1 MALSDDL
8 DAALAGLPPLPRD
21 GGTVAL
27 AREYAR
33 LIDNAAPA
41 GRYEEALAWLA
52 DAKPDD
58 RDSDKHIRTIR
69 NALAQHSVASDLGP
83 KLLAALEAL
92 QMSPRARAMA
102 HRGEVKDVPSTG
114 NPLDQLAA
122 ARARKSR
129 TEAVDATA
137 P

>member
-1 MALSDDL
+1 MTMSDSL
-8 DAALAGLPPLPRD
+8 DGALAGLPPLPRD

-33 LIDNAAPA
+33 LIDLAGPAAK
-41 GRYEEALAWLA
+41 YEEALAWLA
-52 DAKPDD
+52 GQGADD
-58 RDSDKHIRTIR
+58 RDSDRHIRTIR
-69 NALAQHSVASDLGP
+69 NALAAHSVASDLGP

-102 HRGEVKDVPSTG
+102 HRGEVKDVPAR

-122 ARARKSR
+122 RRAGKSR
-129 TEAVDATA
+129 ADDGHAAAT
-137 P
+137 